1 MSGATKSTGSSSS
14 TSAAAASSG
23 ASSSGNPNVQEFKI
37 RVPKMRKK
45 HHVMR
50 FNATLNVDFAQWRN
64 VKLERENN
72 MKEFRGMDEDQPKF
86 GAGSEY
92 NRDQRE
98 EARRKK
104 FGIIARK
111 YRPEAQPWIL
121 KVGGKMGKKFR
132 GIREGGVGENA
143 AFYVF
148 THAPDGAIEAYPL
161 NEWYNFQPIQR
172 YKSLSAEEAEQEFG
186 RRKKVMNYFSLML
199 RKRLRGDEEE
209 EQDPEET
216 KLIKAA
222 TKKSKE
228 LKITDMDEWIDSEDE
243 SDSEDEEEKKKKK
256 EQEDSDDDGNKKGKG
271 KGKAGDKKKKKR
283 DVDDEAFEES
293 DDGDEEGRE
302 MDYDTSS
309 SEDEPDPESKMVKD
323 MKGVAEEDALRK
335 LLTSDEEEDEE
346 KKSDESDK
354 EDADGEK
361 KNKKDKNKDDDKKD
375 SKKKKKL
382 SKDDRKSKTN
392 GGSGNDSSTDFTSD
406 STDSEDD
413 LSNGPPKKKANASS
427 SANKEKEKEKEKDNG
442 NSNSSQRKPVA
453 STSSNA
459 NKSRSVTPTLGNEAN
474 KRKVMNSLP
483 SDLTGSDT
491 SNSPNST
498 PAKRPKNEISNS
510 LPSTFA
516 GVVNNKAEDY
526 GITEEAVR
534 RYLKR
539 KPLTATEL
547 LTKFKNKKTGVSS
560 DRLVETMTKILKK
573 INPVKHTIQGK
584 MYLWIK

>member
-1 MSGATKSTGSSSS
+1 PTAGSSGGS
-14 TSAAAASSG
+14 TSAAAASASVSNAA
-23 ASSSGNPNVQEFKI
+23 ASSSSNVQEFKI

-121 KVGGKMGKKFR
+121 KVGGKTGKKFK

-209 EQDPEET
+209 EQDPEEA
-216 KLIKAA
+216 KLLKAA

-256 EQEDSDDDGNKKGKG
+256 EQEDSDDDKAKGKKGADK
-271 KGKAGDKKKKKR
+271 KKKKKR

-309 SEDEPDPESKMVKD
+309 SEDEPDPEAKVDKD

-335 LLTSDEEEDEE
+335 LLTSDEEEEDE

-354 EDADGEK
+354 DEADGEK
-361 KNKKDKNKDDDKKD
+361 KKKDKSKDDASKD
-375 SKKKKKL
+375 KKKKKPG
-382 SKDDRKSKTN
+382 KDDKKGKSN
-392 GGSGNDSSTDFTSD
+392 ASGGDSSTDFSSD

-413 LSNGPPKKKANASS
+413 LSNGPPKKKPSS
-427 SANKEKEKEKEKDNG
+427 KEKEKEKDKE
-442 NSNSSQRKPVA
+442 SATTSSKA
-453 STSSNA
+453 STSSSSNA
-459 NKSRSVTPTLGNEAN
+459 NKSRSATPTLSTDPS
-474 KRKVMNSLP
+474 KRKLNSLP

-491 SNSPNST
+491 SNSPTST
-498 PAKRPKNEISNS
+498 PAKRSKNEISTS
-510 LPSTFA
+510 LPTSFSGA
-516 GVVNNKAEDY
+516 KVEDY

>member
-1 MSGATKSTGSSSS
+1 MSSATKSTSSNSGNNGSTTSS
-14 TSAAAASSG
+14 TASQSATAGSAASAAAASS
-23 ASSSGNPNVQEFKI
+23 SSSASVQEFKI

-72 MKEFRGMDEDQPKF
+72 MKEFRGIDEDQPKF

-111 YRPEAQPWIL
+111 YRPDAQPWIL
-121 KVGGKMGKKFR
+121 KVGGKTGKKFK

-209 EQDPEET
+209 EQDPEEV
-216 KLIKAA
+216 KLLKAA

-243 SDSEDEEEKKKKK
+243 SDSEDEEEKKKK
-256 EQEDSDDDGNKKGKG
+256 EQEDSDDGGAGKKGKG
-271 KGKAGDKKKKKR
+271 KGKKGADKKKKKR

-354 EDADGEK
+354 EEGDEK
-361 KNKKDKNKDDDKKD
+361 KKKEKNKDEASKD
-375 SKKKKKL
+375 KKKKKH
-382 SKDDRKSKTN
+382 SKDDKKASKAN
-392 GGSGNDSSTDFTSD
+392 GSDSSTDLSSD

-413 LSNGPPKKKANASS
+413 LSNGPIKKKPNKD
-427 SANKEKEKEKEKDNG
+427 KEKE
-442 NSNSSQRKPVA
+442 SSAHKAIA
-453 STSSNA
+453 SGSQT
-459 NKSRSVTPTLGNEAN
+459 NKSRSATPTLSNDAN
-474 KRKVMNSLP
+474 KRKMMNSLP

-498 PAKRPKNEISNS
+498 PAKRPKSELSNS
-510 LPSTFA
+510 LPSSFA
-516 GVVNNKAEDY
+516 GVVSNKVEDY

-584 MYLWIK
+584 MYLWINSS

>member
-1 MSGATKSTGSSSS
+1 TGT
-14 TSAAAASSG
+14 TSATATATAASAPSVGGSG
-23 ASSSGNPNVQEFKI
+23 NVQEFKI

-72 MKEFRGMDEDQPKF
+72 MKEFRGMDEEQPKF

-121 KVGGKMGKKFR
+121 KVGGKTGKKFK

-161 NEWYNFQPIQR
+161 TEWYNFQPIQR

-209 EQDPEET
+209 EQDPEEV
-216 KLIKAA
+216 KLIKSA

-243 SDSEDEEEKKKKK
+243 SDSNDEEEKKKK
-256 EQEDSDDDGNKKGKG
+256 EQEDSDDGSGKKAKGKKG
-271 KGKAGDKKKKKR
+271 AEKKKKKR

-354 EDADGEK
+354 EDGDEK
-361 KNKKDKNKDDDKKD
+361 KKKDKNKDEAGKD
-375 SKKKKKL
+375 KKKKKQV
-382 SKDDRKSKTN
+382 KDDKKNKGN
-392 GGSGNDSSTDFTSD
+392 GTDSSTDLSSD
-406 STDSEDD
+406 STDSEED
-413 LSNGPPKKKANASS
+413 LSNGPPKKKPNA
-427 SANKEKEKEKEKDNG
+427 ANKDKDKDKDNA
-442 NSNSSQRKPVA
+442 NKA
-453 STSSNA
+453 STSGA
-459 NKSRSVTPTLGNEAN
+459 TQNKSRSATPTPTNDAS
-474 KRKVMNSLP
+474 KRKLNSLP

-498 PAKRPKNEISNS
+498 PAKRPKNELSNS
-510 LPSTFA
+510 LPSSFA
-516 GVVNNKAEDY
+516 GVVSNKVEDY

>member
-1 MSGATKSTGSSSS
+1 MSNAVKSTSS
-14 TSAAAASSG
+14 TSSASTTSATAVASTSASG
-23 ASSSGNPNVQEFKI
+23 SGNVQEFKI

-72 MKEFRGMDEDQPKF
+72 MKEFRGIDEEQPKF

-121 KVGGKMGKKFR
+121 KVGGKTGKKFK

-209 EQDPEET
+209 EQDPEEV
-216 KLIKAA
+216 KLLKAA

-243 SDSEDEEEKKKKK
+243 SDSEDEEEKKK
-256 EQEDSDDDGNKKGKG
+256 EQEDSDDGSGKKGKG
-271 KGKAGDKKKKKR
+271 KKGLDKKKKKR
-283 DVDDEAFEES
+283 DLDDEAFEES

-309 SEDEPDPESKMVKD
+309 SEDEPDPESKLVKD

-354 EDADGEK
+354 EEGDEK
-361 KNKKDKNKDDDKKD
+361 KKKDKSKDEITKE
-375 SKKKKKL
+375 KKKKKQ
-382 SKDDRKSKTN
+382 SKDEKKSKSP
-392 GGSGNDSSTDFTSD
+392 GSDSSSDLSSD

-413 LSNGPPKKKANASS
+413 LSNGPLKKKPSSNKDKDKDKDKDKEMALKAIAS
-427 SANKEKEKEKEKDNG
+427 G
-442 NSNSSQRKPVA
+442 
-453 STSSNA
+453 SNA
-459 NKSRSVTPTLGNEAN
+459 NKSRSATPTQLNDSS
-474 KRKVMNSLP
+474 KRKMNSLP

-491 SNSPNST
+491 SNSPSST
-498 PAKRPKNEISNS
+498 PAKRPKNELTNS
-510 LPSTFA
+510 LPSSFA
-516 GVVNNKAEDY
+516 GVVNNKVEDY

>member
-1 MSGATKSTGSSSS
+1 MSSASKSTPTTAAASGSSSSSS
-14 TSAAAASSG
+14 TSAAAAS
-23 ASSSGNPNVQEFKI
+23 ASSNVQEFKI

-121 KVGGKMGKKFR
+121 KVGGKMGKKFK

-161 NEWYNFQPIQR
+161 TEWYNFQPIQR

-209 EQDPEET
+209 EQDPEEA
-216 KLIKAA
+216 KLLKAA

-243 SDSEDEEEKKKKK
+243 SDSEDEEEKKKK
-256 EQEDSDDDGNKKGKG
+256 EQEDSDDGSKKAKGGKG
-271 KGKAGDKKKKKR
+271 KKGADKKKKKR

-302 MDYDTSS
+302 MDYDTES
-309 SEDEPDPESKMVKD
+309 SEDEPDPESKLDKD

-335 LLTSDEEEDEE
+335 LLTSDEEDEDE

-354 EDADGEK
+354 DEADGEK
-361 KNKKDKNKDDDKKD
+361 KKKEKNKDEASKD
-375 SKKKKKL
+375 KKKKKP
-382 SKDDRKSKTN
+382 SKDDKKSKAN
-392 GGSGNDSSTDFTSD
+392 GSGGDSSTDFSTD

-413 LSNGPPKKKANASS
+413 LSNGPPKKKVAT
-427 SANKEKEKEKEKDNG
+427 KDKEKEKEKDKESASS
-442 NSNSSQRKPVA
+442 SNKP

-459 NKSRSVTPTLGNEAN
+459 NKSRSSTPTPAN
-474 KRKVMNSLP
+474 NDASKRKMNSLP

-491 SNSPNST
+491 SNSPTST
-498 PAKRPKNEISNS
+498 PAKRTKNEISTS
-510 LPSTFA
+510 LPTSFS
-516 GVVNNKAEDY
+516 GSKVEDY